1 MSEIR
6 TVLEPPTPY
15 KKQPSL
21 FVMVMVENHTVL
33 APPTKI
39 KKYTVTR
46 PMALKEIIVLTGK

>member
-21 FVMVMVENHTVL
+21 FVTVMVENHTVL

-46 PMALKEIIVLTGK
+46 PMALK